1 MPDGTA
7 RLAGGGSGGSS
18 PARGPGARPRGNAAR
33 LTVVGIG
40 ADGWSGLSEQAQA
53 LVLGADV
60 VIGAPRQLA
69 YLPAEV
75 EREPWPSPLLPGL
88 DALIASHE
96 GARICVLASGDPF
109 LSGVGTTLVAHGYEV
124 EALPALS
131 SVTLARARLGW
142 SAEETEV
149 VTIVG
154 RSSARVA
161 RVLAPGRRVL
171 VLGADAAALRSLLTV
186 RGYGET
192 ELFALE
198 NLGGPEERIS
208 DGWSGEPGPLTVFA
222 LRCAGPAL
230 PLIGIPDDVYSHD
243 GQLTKRDLRVSA
255 LARLAP
261 SPGELLWDVGAGAGS
276 VGIEWSRLHGLN
288 RAIAIERDP
297 ERASR
302 VGRNALDLGVPELEV
317 VTGEAPDAL
326 STLPAPD
333 AVFIGGGLTVPGVLD
348 ACLATGARLVAH
360 GVTVE
365 AEQML
370 TRAYAEH
377 GGELVR
383 IGVERAGP
391 LGGFTGWTPARV
403 VTQWSNR

>member
-1 MPDGTA
+1 M
-7 RLAGGGSGGSS
+7 REKS
-18 PARGPGARPRGNAAR
+18 R

-40 ADGWSGLSEQAQA
+40 ADGWAGLSEQAQA

-60 VIGAPRQLA
+60 VIGAPRQLE
-69 YLPAEV
+69 YLPEDV
-75 EREPWPSPLLPGL
+75 PCEPWPSPLLPGL
-88 DALIASHE
+88 DALIAEHE
-96 GARICVLASGDPF
+96 GQRICVLASGDPF

-149 VTIVG
+149 VTLVG

-186 RGYGET
+186 RGYGES

-198 NLGGPEERIS
+198 NLGGPDERIS

-222 LRCAGPAL
+222 LACAGPAL
-230 PLIGIPDDVYSHD
+230 PLIGVPDDVYSHD

-297 ERASR
+297 TRAERI
-302 VGRNALDLGVPELEV
+302 GRNALDLGVPELEV

-326 STLPAPD
+326 SALPAPD
-333 AVFIGGGLTVPGVLD
+333 AVFIGGGVTVPGVLD
-348 ACLATGARLVAH
+348 ACLATEARVVAH
-360 GVTVE
+360 GVTLE
-365 AEQML
+365 AEQVL
-370 TRAYAEH
+370 ARAYAQY

-383 IGVERAGP
+383 IGVERAGT

-403 VTQWSNR
+403 VTQWSSR

>member
-1 MPDGTA
+1 
-7 RLAGGGSGGSS
+7 
-18 PARGPGARPRGNAAR
+18 

-69 YLPAEV
+69 YLPEGV
-75 EREPWPSPLLPGL
+75 VCEPWPSPLLPGL
-88 DALIASHE
+88 DALLAEHE
-96 GARICVLASGDPF
+96 GERICVLASGDPF

-124 EALPALS
+124 EALPAVS

-149 VTIVG
+149 VTLVG

-186 RGYGET
+186 RGYAES

-198 NLGGPEERIS
+198 NLGGPDERIS
-208 DGWSGEPGPLTVFA
+208 DGWSGDPGPLTVFA
-222 LRCAGPAL
+222 LACAGPAL
-230 PLIGIPDDVYSHD
+230 PVIGIPDDVYSHD

-261 SPGELLWDVGAGAGS
+261 NPGELLWDVGAGAGS

-297 ERASR
+297 ARAERI
-302 VGRNALDLGVPELEV
+302 GRNALDLGVPELEV

-326 STLPAPD
+326 SALPAPD
-333 AVFIGGGLTVPGVLD
+333 AVFIGGGVTVPGVLD
-348 ACLATGARLVAH
+348 ACLATEARVVAH
-360 GVTVE
+360 GVTLE
-365 AEQML
+365 AEQVL
-370 TRAYAEH
+370 ARAYAQH

-383 IGVERAGP
+383 IGVERAGT

-403 VTQWSNR
+403 VTQWSSR

>member
-1 MPDGTA
+1 M
-7 RLAGGGSGGSS
+7 REKS
-18 PARGPGARPRGNAAR
+18 R

-60 VIGAPRQLA
+60 VIGAPRQLE
-69 YLPAEV
+69 YLPPGVTAV
-75 EREPWPSPLLPGL
+75 PWPSPLLPGL
-88 DALIASHE
+88 DALLAEHE
-96 GARICVLASGDPF
+96 GQRICVLASGDPF
-109 LSGVGTTLVAHGYEV
+109 LSGVGSTLVAHGYEV

-149 VTIVG
+149 VTLVG

-186 RGYGET
+186 RGYAES

-222 LRCAGPAL
+222 LACAGPAL

-297 ERASR
+297 GRAERI
-302 VGRNALDLGVPELEV
+302 GRNALDLGVPELEV

-326 STLPAPD
+326 SALPAPD
-333 AVFIGGGLTVPGVLD
+333 AVFIGGGVTVPGVLD
-348 ACLATGARLVAH
+348 ACLATEARVVAH
-360 GVTVE
+360 GVTLE
-365 AEQML
+365 AEQVL
-370 TRAYAEH
+370 ARAYAQY

-383 IGVERAGP
+383 IGVERAGT

>member
-1 MPDGTA
+1 M
-7 RLAGGGSGGSS
+7 
-18 PARGPGARPRGNAAR
+18 
-33 LTVVGIG
+33 GIG

-60 VIGAPRQLA
+60 VLGAPRQLD
-69 YLPAEV
+69 YLPPEV
-75 EREPWPSPLLPGL
+75 DGVPWPSPLLPAL
-88 DALIASHE
+88 DAFIAEHE
-96 GARICVLASGDPF
+96 GQRICVLASGDPF

-124 EALPALS
+124 DAFPALS

-149 VTIVG
+149 VTLVG

-161 RVLAPGRRVL
+161 RVLAPRRRVL
-171 VLGADAAALRSLLTV
+171 VLGADATALRSLLTV
-186 RGYGET
+186 RGYGES

-198 NLGGPEERIS
+198 NLGGPEERIT
-208 DGWSGEPGPLTVFA
+208 DGWAGEPGPLTVFA
-222 LRCAGPAL
+222 LECVGPAL
-230 PLIGIPDDVYSHD
+230 PLIGIPDDVYAHD

-255 LARLAP
+255 LSRLAP

-288 RAIAIERDP
+288 RAVAIERDA
-297 ERASR
+297 ERAER
-302 VGRNALDLGVPELEV
+302 IGRNAVDLGVPELEV
-317 VTGEAPDAL
+317 VTGEAPEVL
-326 STLPAPD
+326 SALPAPD
-333 AVFIGGGLTVPGVLD
+333 AVFIGGGVTVAGVLET
-348 ACLATGARLVAH
+348 CVATGARVVAH

-365 AEQML
+365 AEQVL
-370 TRAYAEH
+370 ARAYAEH

-383 IGVERAGP
+383 IGVERAAP

-403 VTQWSNR
+403 VTQWSSR

>member
-1 MPDGTA
+1 MREKSRRPGSEQAAPDGPT
-7 RLAGGGSGGSS
+7 
-18 PARGPGARPRGNAAR
+18 R

-40 ADGWSGLSEQAQA
+40 ADGWPGLSEPAQA

-60 VIGAPRQLA
+60 VLGAPRQLA
-69 YLPAEV
+69 YLPPEV
-75 EREPWPSPLLPGL
+75 GGVPWPSPLLPAL
-88 DALIASHE
+88 DAFIAEHE
-96 GARICVLASGDPF
+96 GQRICVLASGDPF

-124 EALPALS
+124 DAFPAVS

-149 VTIVG
+149 LTIVG

-161 RVLAPGRRVL
+161 RVLAPRRRVL
-171 VLGADAAALRSLLTV
+171 VLGADATALRSLLTV
-186 RGYGET
+186 RGYGES

-198 NLGGPEERIS
+198 NLGGPEERIT
-208 DGWSGEPGPLTVFA
+208 DGWSGDPGPLTVFA
-222 LRCAGPAL
+222 LECVGPAL
-230 PLIGIPDDVYSHD
+230 PLIGIPDDVYAHD

-255 LARLAP
+255 LSRLAP

-297 ERASR
+297 ERAER
-302 VGRNALDLGVPELEV
+302 IGRNAVDLGVPELEV
-317 VTGEAPDAL
+317 VTGEAPEVL
-326 STLPAPD
+326 SALPAPD
-333 AVFIGGGLTVPGVLD
+333 AVFIGGGVTVTGVLE
-348 ACLATGARLVAH
+348 ACVATGARVVAH

-365 AEQML
+365 AEQVL
-370 TRAYAEH
+370 ARAYAEH

-383 IGVERAGP
+383 IGVERAAP
-391 LGGFTGWTPARV
+391 LGGFTGWSPARV
-403 VTQWSNR
+403 VTQWSSR

>member
-1 MPDGTA
+1 M
-7 RLAGGGSGGSS
+7 REKS
-18 PARGPGARPRGNAAR
+18 R

-53 LVLGADV
+53 LVLGADIV
-60 VIGAPRQLA
+60 LGAPRQLA
-69 YLPAEV
+69 YLPEDVAC
-75 EREPWPSPLLPGL
+75 EPWPSPLLPGL
-88 DALIASHE
+88 DAVIAEHE
-96 GARICVLASGDPF
+96 GERICVLASGDPF

-149 VTIVG
+149 VTLVG

-186 RGYGET
+186 RGYAES

-198 NLGGPEERIS
+198 NLGGPDERIS
-208 DGWSGEPGPLTVFA
+208 DGWSGDPGPLTVFA
-222 LRCAGPAL
+222 LACAGPAL
-230 PLIGIPDDVYSHD
+230 PVIGIPDDVYSHD

-261 SPGELLWDVGAGAGS
+261 NPGELLWDVGAGAGS

-297 ERASR
+297 ARAERI
-302 VGRNALDLGVPELEV
+302 GRNALDLGVPELEV

-326 STLPAPD
+326 SALPAPD
-333 AVFIGGGLTVPGVLD
+333 AVFIGGGVTVPGVLD
-348 ACLATGARLVAH
+348 ACLATEARVVAH
-360 GVTVE
+360 GVTLE
-365 AEQML
+365 AEQVL
-370 TRAYAEH
+370 ARAYAQY

-383 IGVERAGP
+383 IGVERAGA

>member
-1 MPDGTA
+1 M
-7 RLAGGGSGGSS
+7 REKS
-18 PARGPGARPRGNAAR
+18 R

-69 YLPAEV
+69 YLPDEV
-75 EREPWPSPLLPGL
+75 VAVPWPSPLLPGL
-88 DALIASHE
+88 DALLAEHE
-96 GARICVLASGDPF
+96 GQRVCVLASGDPF

-149 VTIVG
+149 VTLVG

-171 VLGADAAALRSLLTV
+171 VLGADAASLRSLLTV
-186 RGYGET
+186 RGYGES

-208 DGWSGEPGPLTVFA
+208 DGWSGEPGSLTVFA
-222 LRCAGPAL
+222 LECAGPAL
-230 PLIGIPDDVYSHD
+230 PLIGVPDDVYSHD

-261 SPGELLWDVGAGAGS
+261 SPGELLWDIGAGAGS
-276 VGIEWSRLHGLN
+276 VGIEWSRLHELN
-288 RAIAIERDP
+288 RAIAIEQDP
-297 ERASR
+297 ERAER
-302 VGRNALDLGVPELEV
+302 IGRNALDLGVPELEV
-317 VTGEAPDAL
+317 VTGTAPDVL
-326 STLPAPD
+326 GTLPRPD
-333 AVFIGGGLTVPGVLD
+333 AIFVGGGLSTPGLLEL
-348 ACLATGARLVAH
+348 CLATGARIVAH
-360 GVTVE
+360 GVTLE
-365 AEQML
+365 AEAIL
-370 TRAYAEH
+370 ADTYAEH

-383 IGVERAGP
+383 IGVERAAP
-391 LGGFTGWTPARV
+391 LGGFTGWTPART
-403 VTQWSNR
+403 VTQWSSR

>member
-1 MPDGTA
+1 
-7 RLAGGGSGGSS
+7 
-18 PARGPGARPRGNAAR
+18 

-40 ADGWSGLSEQAQA
+40 ADGWPGLSEAARA

-69 YLPAEV
+69 FLPEDVA
-75 EREPWPSPLLPGL
+75 REPWPSPLLPGL
-88 DALIASHE
+88 DALLAEHE
-96 GARICVLASGDPF
+96 GQRICVLASGDPF
-109 LSGVGTTLVAHGYEV
+109 LSGIGTTLVAHGYEV

-149 VTIVG
+149 VTLVG

-186 RGYGET
+186 RGYGES

-198 NLGGPEERIS
+198 NLGGPDERVC
-208 DGWSGEPGPLTVFA
+208 DGWDGEPGPLTVFA
-222 LRCAGPAL
+222 LECAGPAL

-297 ERASR
+297 VRAERI
-302 VGRNALDLGVPELEV
+302 GRNALDLGVPELEV

-326 STLPAPD
+326 SALPPPD
-333 AVFIGGGLTVPGVLD
+333 AVFVGGGVTVPGVLD
-348 ACLATGARLVAH
+348 ACLATGARVVAH
-360 GVTVE
+360 GVTLE
-365 AEQML
+365 AEQVL
-370 TRAYAEH
+370 ARAYAAH

-383 IGVERAGP
+383 IGVERAAA

-403 VTQWSNR
+403 VTQWSSR

>member
-1 MPDGTA
+1 MP
-7 RLAGGGSGGSS
+7 
-18 PARGPGARPRGNAAR
+18 PAWGPGARPLENTAR
-33 LTVVGIG
+33 LAVVGIG
-40 ADGWSGLSEQAQA
+40 ADGWSGLSAA
-53 LVLGADV
+53 ARAVVRDADV

-75 EREPWPSPLLPGL
+75 PSEPWPSPLLPGL
-88 DALIASHE
+88 DALLAEHE
-96 GARICVLASGDPF
+96 GQRICVLVSGDPF
-109 LSGVGTTLVAHGYEV
+109 LSGVGSTLVAHGYEV

-149 VTIVG
+149 VTLVG

-171 VLGADAAALRSLLTV
+171 VLGADASALRSLLTV
-186 RGYGET
+186 RGYGES

-198 NLGGPEERIS
+198 NLGGPDERIA
-208 DGWSGEPGPLTVFA
+208 DGWTGEPGPLTVFA
-222 LRCAGPAL
+222 LECAGPAL
-230 PLIGIPDDVYSHD
+230 PLIGIPDDVYAHD

-297 ERASR
+297 ARAERI
-302 VGRNALDLGVPELEV
+302 GRNALDLGVPELEV
-317 VTGEAPDAL
+317 VTGEAPEAL
-326 STLPAPD
+326 SALPAPD
-333 AVFIGGGLTVPGVLD
+333 AVFIGGGVTVPEVLD
-348 ACLATGARLVAH
+348 ACLATGARVVAH
-360 GVTVE
+360 GVTLE
-365 AEQML
+365 AEQVL
-370 TRAYAEH
+370 ARAYEQH

-383 IGVERAGP
+383 IGVERAAP
-391 LGGFTGWTPARV
+391 LGGFTGWTPARA
-403 VTQWSNR
+403 VTQWSSR

>member
-1 MPDGTA
+1 M
-7 RLAGGGSGGSS
+7 
-18 PARGPGARPRGNAAR
+18 
-33 LTVVGIG
+33 VGIG
-40 ADGWSGLSEQAQA
+40 ADGWSGLSEQARA
-53 LVLGADV
+53 LVLAADV
-60 VIGAPRQLA
+60 VLGAPRQLG

-75 EREPWPSPLLPGL
+75 VGVPWPSPLLPGL
-88 DALIASHE
+88 DALIAEHE
-96 GARICVLASGDPF
+96 GQRICVLASGDPF

-124 EALPALS
+124 EALPAVS

-149 VTIVG
+149 VTLVG

-171 VLGADAAALRSLLTV
+171 VLGADAAALRSLLTI
-186 RGYGET
+186 RGFGES

-198 NLGGPEERIS
+198 DLGGPGERIS

-222 LRCAGPAL
+222 LTCAGPAL

-288 RAIAIERDP
+288 RAIAVERDP
-297 ERASR
+297 ARAERI
-302 VGRNALDLGVPELEV
+302 GRNALDLGVPELEV
-317 VTGEAPDAL
+317 VTGDAPDAL
-326 STLPAPD
+326 SALPPPD
-333 AVFIGGGLTVPGVLD
+333 AVFIGGGVTAPGVLD

-360 GVTVE
+360 GVTLE
-365 AEQML
+365 AEQVL
-370 TRAYAEH
+370 ARAYAQH

-383 IGVERAGP
+383 IGVERAGT

-403 VTQWSNR
+403 VTQWSSR

>member
-1 MPDGTA
+1 M
-7 RLAGGGSGGSS
+7 REKS
-18 PARGPGARPRGNAAR
+18 R

-40 ADGWSGLSEQAQA
+40 ADGWSGLAEQAQA

-60 VIGAPRQLA
+60 VLGAPRQLA
-69 YLPAEV
+69 YLPSDV
-75 EREPWPSPLLPGL
+75 PCEPWPSPLLPGL
-88 DALIASHE
+88 DAVIAEHE
-96 GARICVLASGDPF
+96 GQRICVLASGDPF

-149 VTIVG
+149 VTLVG

-186 RGYGET
+186 RGYGES

-198 NLGGPEERIS
+198 NLGGPDERIT
-208 DGWSGEPGPLTVFA
+208 DGWAGEPGPLTVFA
-222 LRCAGPAL
+222 LTCEGPAL

-276 VGIEWSRLHGLN
+276 VGIEWSRLHELN
-288 RAIAIERDP
+288 RAIAVEQNPDRAERI
-297 ERASR
+297 
-302 VGRNALDLGVPELEV
+302 GRNALDLGVPELQV
-317 VTGEAPDAL
+317 VTGPAPESL
-326 STLPAPD
+326 SALPAPD
-333 AVFIGGGLTVPGVLD
+333 AIFLGGGLTAPGLLD

-360 GVTVE
+360 GVTLE
-365 AEQML
+365 AERIL
-370 TRAYAEH
+370 GDLYAER
-377 GGELVR
+377 GGELLR
-383 IGVERAGP
+383 IAVERAAP
-391 LGGFTGWTPARV
+391 LGGFTGWTPART
-403 VTQWSNR
+403 VTQWSSQ

>member
-1 MPDGTA
+1 M
-7 RLAGGGSGGSS
+7 REKS
-18 PARGPGARPRGNAAR
+18 R

-53 LVLGADV
+53 LVLGADI
-60 VIGAPRQLA
+60 VIGAPRQLG
-69 YLPAEV
+69 YLPPEV
-75 EREPWPSPLLPGL
+75 VAEPWPSPLLPGL
-88 DALIASHE
+88 DALIAEHE
-96 GARICVLASGDPF
+96 GQRICVLASGDPF

-149 VTIVG
+149 VTLVG

-171 VLGADAAALRSLLTV
+171 VLGADAVALRSLLTV
-186 RGYGET
+186 RGYGES

-222 LRCAGPAL
+222 LACAGPAL
-230 PLIGIPDDVYSHD
+230 PLIGVPDDVYSHD

-297 ERASR
+297 TRAERI
-302 VGRNALDLGVPELEV
+302 GRNALDLGVPELEV

-326 STLPAPD
+326 STLPSPD
-333 AVFIGGGLTVPGVLD
+333 AVFIGGGVTVPGVLD
-348 ACLATGARLVAH
+348 ACLATEARVVAH
-360 GVTVE
+360 GVTLE
-365 AEQML
+365 AEQVL
-370 TRAYAEH
+370 ARAYAQH

-383 IGVERAGP
+383 IGVERAGT

-403 VTQWSNR
+403 VTQWSSR

>member
-1 MPDGTA
+1 M
-7 RLAGGGSGGSS
+7 REKS
-18 PARGPGARPRGNAAR
+18 R

-40 ADGWSGLSEQAQA
+40 ADGWPGLAETARA
-53 LVLGADV
+53 VVLGADV

-69 YLPAEV
+69 YLPPDV
-75 EREPWPSPLLPGL
+75 PGVPWPSPLLPGL
-88 DALIASHE
+88 DALLAEYE
-96 GARICVLASGDPF
+96 GQRVCVLASGDPF
-109 LSGVGTTLVAHGYEV
+109 LSGVGTTLVTHGYEV
-124 EALPALS
+124 EALPAVS

-149 VTIVG
+149 VTVVG

-186 RGYGET
+186 RGYAES

-198 NLGGPEERIS
+198 NLGGPDERIS
-208 DGWSGEPGPLTVFA
+208 DGWTGEPGPLTVFA
-222 LRCAGPAL
+222 LDCVGPAL
-230 PLIGIPDDVYSHD
+230 PLIGIPDDVYAHD

-297 ERASR
+297 GRAERI
-302 VGRNALDLGVPELEV
+302 GRNALDLGVPELEV
-317 VTGEAPDAL
+317 VTGAAPEAL
-326 STLPAPD
+326 SALPAPD
-333 AVFIGGGLTVPGVLD
+333 AVFIGGGVTVPEVLD
-348 ACLATGARLVAH
+348 TCLATGARVVAH
-360 GVTVE
+360 AVTVE
-365 AEQML
+365 AEQVL
-370 TRAYAEH
+370 TRAYAQH

-403 VTQWSNR
+403 VTQWSSR

>member
-1 MPDGTA
+1 M
-7 RLAGGGSGGSS
+7 
-18 PARGPGARPRGNAAR
+18 
-33 LTVVGIG
+33 VGIG